1 MNTLLNILIASTFLL
16 PAATLALDAFE
27 EPPINYSE
35 TKADNPIA
43 HLQEALDA
51 KTAALTYDPEF
62 GYLRSLLELLH
73 VPKES
78 QVLVFS
84 KTSFQNRLIAPST
97 PRALYFND
105 DVYIGT
111 VQHGRVLEIST
122 ADPELGVVFYTL
134 SQKPDASPRFLRQR
148 HECLECHAT
157 TLTHN
162 IPGHIVRSV
171 FPAPD
176 GQPILK
182 AGSLVTDQST
192 PLDMRWGGWYVTG
205 THGKARHRG
214 NEFARETKYD
224 AVIDEEAGA
233 NQTHLPKR
241 VDTTK
246 YLTPHSDIVA
256 MLVLEHQTH
265 LHNLFTE
272 ANFETRMAMY
282 RQSVSDRIFER
293 DPTVLSES
301 TQRIIKQ
308 VGDKVVDYMIFS
320 DEVELSDP
328 VQGTSGFTEA
338 FEAEGPR
345 DSKGR
350 SLRELDLK
358 ERLFVYPLSFLIYS
372 SQFDGLPKPVK
383 DYVYQ
388 RLWNI
393 FTGVEPTPDLLYLT
407 NAKNHAIREILI
419 ETKPDLPDYWV
430 K

>member
-1 MNTLLNILIASTFLL
+1 MNILLKILI
-16 PAATLALDAFE
+16 PAALLVSTATVALDAFE

-35 TKADNPIA
+35 TKANNPVSQ
-43 HLQEALDA
+43 LQEALDA
-51 KTAALTYDPEF
+51 KAVTLTRDPEF
-62 GYLRSLLELLH
+62 GYLKSLLELLH
-73 VPKES
+73 IPKES

-97 PRALYFND
+97 PRAIYFND
-105 DVYIGT
+105 NVYIGT

-122 ADPELGVVFYTL
+122 ADPELGAVFYAL
-134 SQKPDASPRFLRQR
+134 SQEPNAQPKFVRQR
-148 HECLECHAT
+148 HDCLQCHAT
-157 TLTHN
+157 NLTHN
-162 IPGHIVRSV
+162 VPGHIVRSV

-192 PLDMRWGGWYVTG
+192 PLNVRWGGWYVTG

-214 NEFARETKYD
+214 NELARETKYD
-224 AVIDEEAGA
+224 ATIDEEAGA
-233 NQTHLPKR
+233 NQTHLPTR

-256 MLVLEHQTH
+256 MLVLEHQTR

-272 ANFETRMAMY
+272 ANFETRMAMH

-293 DPTVLSES
+293 DSTVLSES
-301 TQRIIKQ
+301 TRRIIKQ
-308 VGDKVVDYMIFS
+308 VGDKLVDYMIFS
-320 DEVELSDP
+320 DEIEFGDP
-328 VQGTSGFTEA
+328 VHGTSGFAEA

-350 SLRELDLK
+350 SLRELDLE

-419 ETKPDLPDYWV
+419 ETKPGLPDYWV